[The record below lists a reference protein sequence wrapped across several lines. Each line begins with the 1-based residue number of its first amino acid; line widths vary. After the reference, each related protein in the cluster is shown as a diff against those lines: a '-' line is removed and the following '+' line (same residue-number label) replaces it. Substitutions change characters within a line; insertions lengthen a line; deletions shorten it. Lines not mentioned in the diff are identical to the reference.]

1 MIKTTPSD
9 FRPQT
14 SFSLKIILKI
24 LFKISSISDAI
35 HNKSLPRS
43 EVLERILVNDF
54 RLKIL
59 VYRQLNNFWP

>member
-35 HNKSLPRS
+35 HNKTLPKS
-43 EVLERILVNDF
+43 EVFERILF
-54 RLKIL
+54 RIF
-59 VYRQLNNFWP
+59 VYRF

>member
-35 HNKSLPRS
+35 HNKTLPKS
-43 EVLERILVNDF
+43 EVFERILF
-54 RLKIL
+54 RIL
-59 VYRQLNNFWP
+59 N